1 MSETR
6 KKVEITLGSFAC
18 SVEGYEDPVAPMRE
32 ILLMM
37 REIMGDAPALSG
49 QDRVGSVTLAQIE
62 GALGEGGGRVVESG
76 PGTIT
81 IRALEDGGV
90 SSARDNIFAAPE
102 GGDPHLPAGNIFRVA
117 TGEHAASPLSTS
129 IFAAR
134 RCLSI
139 IEDVGRATLPTTLI

>member
-49 QDRVGSVTLAQIE
+49 RDRVGAVTLAQIE
-62 GALGEGGGRVVESG
+62 GALGDGAGRFVESG

-81 IRALEDGGV
+81 IRALEDGDAD
-90 SSARDNIFAAPE
+90 SSARDNIFAASE
-102 GGDPHLPAGNIFRVA
+102 GCDPHLPVGNIFKAA
-117 TGEHAASPLSTS
+117 TGEHTPSLPGTS
-129 IFAAR
+129 IFAAPEV
-134 RCLSI
+134 SF
-139 IEDVGRATLPTTLI
+139 DH